1 MILTY
6 KTPEC
11 VDVEEGNL
19 PSDLECCYV
28 DHESD
33 GWGSGIFGFR
43 RSAGA
48 QTARLAASST
58 CSNSKLVST

>member
-1 MILTY
+1 MWKKGIFHPIMNAAMSITNR
-6 KTPEC
+6 T
-11 VDVEEGNL
+11 VGDQ
-19 PSDLECCYV
+19 
-28 DHESD
+28 
-33 GWGSGIFGFR
+33 GIFGFR